1 LDGKSNN
8 TQQGG
13 SFNEATTK
21 KGESMKDLIAKL
33 KSKKSKAAFK
43 SYLRAVLAS
52 AITMGLALAA
62 DLAPEQAILIGSIA
76 GPLAKWADKTEKEY
90 GIGTE

>member
-1 LDGKSNN
+1 LDGKNKN
-8 TQQGG
+8 TQQGN
-13 SFNEATTK
+13 SLDKAITK
-21 KGESMKDLIAKL
+21 EGEQMKDLIAKL

-76 GPLAKWADKTEKEY
+76 GPLAKWADKTEREY
-90 GIGTE
+90 GLGAK